1 MQHICKKHTL
11 PWIQIPW
18 CNLTISPQHNFPEYF
33 VKSPTRCKIERLL
46 EKLIIII
53 SWKFSSF
60 DRKEILKKIF
70 ASYFWLTFLTHD
82 VVFRVEINITNNTNV
97 CHSNLAGDIS
107 SLNVRICME
116 LGIINNV
123 VSHIFSLI
131 SLHELKE
138 FSSWEQRN
146 CFCFYQWPHKC
157 PLRVFTSAMFVFLF
171 FFLFQITTYE
181 SYWAEFNF
189 VFVDP
194 KWYHLY
200 FSFNISLSRKN
211 LPWT

>member
-11 PWIQIPW
+11 PWIQIQW

-33 VKSPTRCKIERLL
+33 VKPPTRCKIERLL
-46 EKLIIII
+46 EKQLIII
-53 SWKFSSF
+53 SWNLSSIRQKRNF
-60 DRKEILKKIF
+60 KIF
-70 ASYFWLTFLTHD
+70 ASYFWLIFLTHD
-82 VVFRVEINITNNTNV
+82 VAFRVEINITNNTNV

-107 SLNVRICME
+107 SLKVRIGME

-171 FFLFQITTYE
+171 FFLFQITTYK
-181 SYWAEFNF
+181 SWIQLCLCGSNSIICTF
-189 VFVDP
+189 
-194 KWYHLY
+194 HLI
-200 FSFNISLSRKN
+200 FLCQGKTC
-211 LPWT
+211 LELKT